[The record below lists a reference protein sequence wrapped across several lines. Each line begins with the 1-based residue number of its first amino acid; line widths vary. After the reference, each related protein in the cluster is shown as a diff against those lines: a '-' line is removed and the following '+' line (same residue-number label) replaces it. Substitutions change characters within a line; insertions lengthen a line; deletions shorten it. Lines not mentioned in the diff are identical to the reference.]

1 MKEVNKMAKKRVKT
15 PWYGYYDGVQKHL
28 EYPDFSLYKL
38 IEYTSS
44 RHLTN
49 ISYNYYGNK
58 KTYHE
63 FLKQI
68 DEAARAFKA
77 LGIKHKDIV
86 SICMPNTPEAIIAF
100 YAINKI
106 GAISNLIHPLSGENE
121 IKHFLNKTNSKYIVA
136 IDVACDKIENIV
148 DETKIKNII
157 VVSAADSMPRYLS
170 ALYKTMNI
178 SKQAVSI
185 INKFIGKNKDKMM
198 KWSDFIRFGK
208 TYVKEIDDDFKGKDV
223 ATILYSGGTSGAPK
237 GVELTNL
244 NLNAL
249 AMQSFEACANLK
261 EKDTVLAIMPIFHGF
276 GLGVCI
282 HTVQYFGGTSI
293 LIPQFS
299 AKTFDKLLK
308 KYEPS
313 VIVGVPTLYEAL
325 LKNKSMVNYQMPYL
339 KGAIS
344 GGDSLSVELK
354 KKIDDFFQ
362 KHGADIQVREGY
374 GLTECGSASCLTPE
388 RYYRVGSIGVPYPD
402 TLYKI
407 VKPNTDKEM
416 PYGEEGEIVIS
427 GPTVMRGYY
436 RSRKETKQ
444 TLIKHKD
451 GHIWLH
457 TGDQGL
463 MDKDGFI
470 YFKQRIKRMIVSSGY
485 CLYPQYIEN
494 VIDGHDDVLMSCV
507 IGINHPYKVQVAKA
521 FIVLKDHEKANDETL
536 KSIKEYCEKN
546 LSRYSWPYEYEFRE
560 ELPKTLVGKVAYN
573 VLMQEEE
580 AKNKNR
586 KFDKEEDKKPI
597 TIEVVQDEI
606 IDELKEDK

>member
-1 MKEVNKMAKKRVKT
+1 MAKKRVKT
-15 PWYGYYDGVQKHL
+15 PWYNYYGDIKKHL

-44 RHLTN
+44 RHLNN
-49 ISYNYYGNK
+49 ISYNYYGTK

-68 DEAARAFKA
+68 DEASRALKS

-121 IKHFLNKTNSKYIVA
+121 IKKFLNKTNSKYIIS
-136 IDVACDKIENIV
+136 IDVSCDKIENII
-148 DETKIKNII
+148 EQTKIKNII
-157 VVSAADSMPRYLS
+157 VVSAADSMPKYLS
-170 ALYKTMNI
+170 VAYKTMNI
-178 SKQAVSI
+178 HKQALGVL
-185 INKFIGKNKDKMM
+185 NKFIGKNKDKMI
-198 KWSDFIRFGK
+198 KWSDFIKLGK
-208 TYVKEIDDDFKGKDV
+208 NYTKEIDDDFKGKDI
-223 ATILYSGGTSGAPK
+223 ATILYSGGTSGEPK

-261 EKDTVLAIMPIFHGF
+261 EKDKVLSIMPIFHGF

-293 LIPQFS
+293 LIPKKKK
-299 AKTFDKLLK
+299 KTFDKLLK
-308 KYEPS
+308 KYEPN

-325 LKNKSMVNYQMPYL
+325 LKNKSMINYKMPYL
-339 KGAIS
+339 KCAIS
-344 GGDSLSVELK
+344 GGDSLSIELK
-354 KKIDDFFQ
+354 KKIDGFFQ
-362 KHGADIQVREGY
+362 KHDANIQVREGY

-388 RYYRVGSIGVPYPD
+388 RYYRVGSIGIPYPD

-407 VKPNTDKEM
+407 VKPNTEKEM

-427 GPTVMRGYY
+427 GPTVMKGYY
-436 RSRKETKQ
+436 RSRKETKT
-444 TLIKHKD
+444 TLTKHKD
-451 GHIWLH
+451 GHTWLH
-457 TGDQGL
+457 TGDQGF

-485 CLYPQYIEN
+485 CLYPGYIEN
-494 VIDGHDDVLMSCV
+494 IIDSHEEVLMSCV
-507 IGINHPYKVQVAKA
+507 IGINHPYKVEVAKA
-521 FIVLKDHEKANDETL
+521 FIVLKDKNKATDETL
-536 KSIKEYCEKN
+536 ESIRKHCEKN

-560 ELPKTLVGKVAYN
+560 ELPKTLVGKIAYN
-573 VLMQEEE
+573 VLIHEEE
-580 AKNKNR
+580 AKNKYR
-586 KFDKEEDKKPI
+586 KFNNEEDKKPI
-597 TIEVVQDEI
+597 TVEVVQDEF
-606 IDELKEDK
+606 IDKIKDDD

>member
-1 MKEVNKMAKKRVKT
+1 MAKKRVKT
-15 PWYGYYDGVQKHL
+15 PWYNYYGEIQKHL

-44 RHLTN
+44 RHLNN
-49 ISYNYYGNK
+49 ISYNYYGTK
-58 KTYHE
+58 KTDHE

-68 DEAARAFKA
+68 DEAARAFKS

-86 SICMPNTPEAIIAF
+86 SICMPNTPEAIISF

-121 IKHFLNKTNSKYIVA
+121 IKRFINKTNSKYIVS
-136 IDVACDKIENIV
+136 IDVACDKIENIISQ
-148 DETKIKNII
+148 TKIKNII
-157 VVSAADSMPRYLS
+157 VVSAADSMPKYLS
-170 ALYKTMNI
+170 VAYKTMNI
-178 SKQAVSI
+178 HKQAI
-185 INKFIGKNKDKMM
+185 GILNKFIGKNKDKMI
-198 KWSDFIRFGK
+198 KWGDFIKLGK
-208 TYVKEIDDDFKGKDV
+208 NYTKEIDDDFKGKDI
-223 ATILYSGGTSGAPK
+223 AAILYSGGTSGEPK

-261 EKDTVLAIMPIFHGF
+261 EKDKVLSIMPIFHGF

-299 AKTFDKLLK
+299 AKIFDKLLK
-308 KYEPS
+308 KYEPN

-325 LKNKSMVNYQMPYL
+325 LKNRSMVNYKMPYL
-339 KGAIS
+339 KCAIA

-388 RYYRVGSIGVPYPD
+388 RYYRVGSIGIPFPD

-407 VKPNTDKEM
+407 VKPNTEKEQ

-427 GPTVMRGYY
+427 GPTVMKGYY
-436 RSRKETKQ
+436 RSRKETKT
-444 TLIKHKD
+444 TLTKHKD

-470 YFKQRIKRMIVSSGY
+470 YYKQRIKRMIISSGY
-485 CLYPQYIEN
+485 CLYPGYIEN
-494 VIDGHDDVLMSCV
+494 IIDEHEDVLMSCV
-507 IGINHPYKVQVAKA
+507 IGINHPYKVEVAKA
-521 FIVLKDHEKANDETL
+521 FIVLKDHTKANEETL
-536 KSIKEYCEKN
+536 NSIRKHCEKN

-560 ELPKTLVGKVAYN
+560 ELPKTLVGKIAYN
-573 VLMQEEE
+573 VLIHEEE
-580 AKNKNR
+580 AKNKYR
-586 KFDKEEDKKPI
+586 KFNNEEDKKPI
-597 TIEVVQDEI
+597 TVEVIQDEF
-606 IDELKEDK
+606 IDKVKNDE